1 MIDPQT
7 AKEIAKAF
15 AIKVY
20 TIGVGTIG
28 EAPMPYRNPDGS
40 KSTRMQKVAID
51 EPLMQQIATETGGRY
66 FRATDNNSLAE
77 IYTSIDKLEKTK
89 VEVIKNVHF
98 KNKFLP
104 FVAAAI
110 FFLMLEIVFRYLLL
124 RKFP

>member
-1 MIDPQT
+1 
-7 AKEIAKAF
+7 
-15 AIKVY
+15 
-20 TIGVGTIG
+20 
-28 EAPMPYRNPDGS
+28 
-40 KSTRMQKVAID
+40 MQKVAID